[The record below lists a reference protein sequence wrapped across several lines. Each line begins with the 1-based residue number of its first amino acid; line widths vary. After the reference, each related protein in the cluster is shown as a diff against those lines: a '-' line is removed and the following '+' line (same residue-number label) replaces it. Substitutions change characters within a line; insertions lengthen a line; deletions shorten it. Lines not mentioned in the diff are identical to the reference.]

1 MAQILEFPK
10 RYSNAYLNLL
20 QLFNMADD
28 TDVLEE
34 YNQVMQMCNG
44 QGHFLP
50 GEYEDL
56 TERLRI
62 RRLDIARPDVQPA
75 VQAINP
81 GLYVYCPELG
91 QQKPC
96 CQIEAL
102 RSYYGK
108 HHHLETPLELKGK
121 GITADGILEEKNLGA
136 RSKYKAGWFRYTVTE
151 RAFEKILEKY
161 SVSQENFLD

>member
-10 RYSNAYLNLL
+10 RYSNAYLNLS
-20 QLFNMADD
+20 QLLSMTDD
-28 TDVLEE
+28 ADVLEE

-56 TERLRI
+56 AERLRI
-62 RRLDIARPDVQPA
+62 RRLDIARPEVKPEI
-75 VQAINP
+75 QATAP
-81 GLYVYCPELG
+81 GLYIYCPERG
-91 QQKPC
+91 EQKPS

-108 HHHLETPLELKGK
+108 HYHLETPLELKGK
-121 GITADGILEEKNLGA
+121 GITADGILEEKNLGE
-136 RSKYKAGWFRYTVTE
+136 RSRYKVGWFRYTVTQ
-151 RAFEKILEKY
+151 RAFGKILEKY
-161 SVSQENFLD
+161 SVSQESLLD